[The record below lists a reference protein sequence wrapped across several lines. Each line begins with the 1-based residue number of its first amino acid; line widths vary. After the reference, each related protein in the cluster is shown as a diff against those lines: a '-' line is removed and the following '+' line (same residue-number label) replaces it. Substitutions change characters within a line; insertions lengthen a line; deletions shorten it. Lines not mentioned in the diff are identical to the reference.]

1 MLGSVMD
8 GRTSLPAVQTELTLW
23 VLTTAQRMELTQDFA
38 IGRNVQWS
46 QTCAEGAEVSVDS
59 VMNVAGARVYDQLKC
74 LRVVSHVPE
83 GEC

>member
-1 MLGSVMD
+1 
-8 GRTSLPAVQTELTLW
+8 
-23 VLTTAQRMELTQDFA
+23 MELTQVFA
-38 IGRNVQWS
+38 TDRNVQWS

-59 VMNVAGARVYDQLKC
+59 VMNGAGVRVYNQLKC